1 MPKRKKISTEVWVA
15 LIGLIG
21 VIIAAVLASPIL
33 LAILQS
39 TPDPPIEQTQASALT
54 PQSTFVS
61 TSVTQATVTSRHC
74 VTVGCWSR
82 SLPRRRFGVKAAP
95 QRSCW
100 A

>member
-21 VIIAAVLASPIL
+21 VIISALLGSPIL

-39 TPDPPIEQTQASALT
+39 TPTPSNLQTQAPTLP

-61 TSVTQATVTSRHC
+61 TSIPP
-74 VTVGCWSR
+74 R
-82 SLPRRRFGVKAAP
+82 SLSGQSERGPRQGMVGLV
-95 QRSCW
+95 
-100 A
+100 

>member
-21 VIIAAVLASPIL
+21 VIISALLGSPIL

-39 TPDPPIEQTQASALT
+39 TPTPPIEQTQASTLT

-61 TSVTQATVTSRHC
+61 TSVTQATVTKDLSGAGAAC
-74 VTVGCWSR
+74 AIAGEDTV
-82 SLPRRRFGVKAAP
+82 
-95 QRSCW
+95 QDETQ
-100 A
+100 